1 MTSEKDD
8 LLMTDNLLPLSPP
21 PLPEED
27 TATSPL
33 RMNRRWVCPRCGSD
47 DLASA
52 YMVDYGEGFQNVYLA
67 PRRLKLKRLRNL
79 LRPFKHLTKVD
90 ADVCRTC
97 GMVILEVNT
106 EEFEESEE
114 KFGRS

>member
-1 MTSEKDD
+1 MNNRVPPTVA
-8 LLMTDNLLPLSPP
+8 PP
-21 PLPEED
+21 PSLPEE
-27 TATSPL
+27 TQSSGPVGV
-33 RMNRRWVCPRCGSD
+33 RRRWECPRCGSD

-52 YMVDYGEGFQNVYLA
+52 YLLDYGDGFQNVYLA
-67 PRRLKLKRLRNL
+67 PRRLKIKRLRNF

-106 EEFEESEE
+106 EEFEEAEE
-114 KFGRS
+114 RFGRS